1 MFTMDVEP
9 VTTDNTRVSGPKSN
23 KEGEICVK
31 NYISAI
37 GEYGYTPTF
46 FIHPELGKVQS
57 DFFLELQ
64 SKGACL
70 GLHLHT
76 TKFIKKKYD
85 CEMGGLSGEQQR
97 EILEIAIELYK
108 RYFGFRPELFR
119 PGVFSANDYTYKLLH
134 ELGFKGGNIS
144 VPGRIWPDKCAIWSG
159 AYPYPHFAHPNF
171 RQIPGDLPFVE
182 IPLSVDFT
190 QPLQLHP
197 LGFWHYFD
205 LRPGDIYSKNNLAP
219 RDHRLI
225 LKNIV
230 QQLATDNPALKTI
243 VIDTH
248 NDFEYLDRSQESAQH
263 LHTVLEEIEPELKN
277 YGLKPVN
284 ATFND
289 ALQKF
294 LKIKMGEDL

>member
-1 MFTMDVEP
+1 MNNEILVMFTMDVEP

-108 RYFGFRPELFR
+108 RDILASGQN
-119 PGVFSANDYTYKLLH
+119 S
-134 ELGFKGGNIS
+134 S
-144 VPGRIWPDKCAIWSG
+144 VP
-159 AYPYPHFAHPNF
+159 AYFLLM
-171 RQIPGDLPFVE
+171 I
-182 IPLSVDFT
+182 
-190 QPLQLHP
+190 
-197 LGFWHYFD
+197 
-205 LRPGDIYSKNNLAP
+205 
-219 RDHRLI
+219 I
-225 LKNIV
+225 LTNCCM
-230 QQLATDNPALKTI
+230 N
-243 VIDTH
+243 
-248 NDFEYLDRSQESAQH
+248 
-263 LHTVLEEIEPELKN
+263 
-277 YGLKPVN
+277 
-284 ATFND
+284 
-289 ALQKF
+289 
-294 LKIKMGEDL
+294 